1 MHRQISF
8 SIDNETEIEP
18 SVQMRTVFLTVTD
31 SLGSNSSKPVEVNIT
46 LVNDQPPRIS
56 LPEDNVTF
64 IEDSGPLQ
72 LFPTAP
78 NITDPDDNLYQ
89 RSVIQSAY
97 LYLYVYDSNFERLF
111 FNSSSLSSDI
121 MASYYGYYLYLSGNA
136 TIEDYEEVCC
146 NRLIWYLR
154 GIHADMP
161 RK

>member
-8 SIDNETEIEP
+8 SIDNDTEIEP

-31 SLGSNSSKPVEVNIT
+31 SLGSNSSKPVGVNIT
-46 LVNDQPPRIS
+46 LVNDQLPRIS
-56 LPEDNVTF
+56 LPENNVTF

-78 NITDPDDNLYQ
+78 NITDPDDNRYQ

-97 LYLYVYDSNFERLF
+97 QYLDYHDSDFERLS
-111 FNSSSLSSDI
+111 FNSSSLNNDI
-121 MASYYGYYLYLSGNA
+121 EGSFDGYYLDLSGNA

-154 GIHADMP
+154 GIHAVMP
-161 RK
+161 RN